1 MTVNASVRADSLHSV
16 KQSDSRVSFS
26 PVIVVLLAIGIVAV
40 LIFADFYAMTE
51 IADIS
56 RDNDMDVTARV
67 SGNDVMITVIG
78 GDDALHVTGIC
89 AYIDGAPGDK
99 QAGFR
104 NFPGAGAT
112 IVFPDIAAG
121 VFGSAFVIIEAE
133 FDDGTTDIVNYVRLQ
148 FS

>member
-1 MTVNASVRADSLHSV
+1 MTVNASVRADSLYSV

-40 LIFADFYAMTE
+40 LIFAGFYAMTE

-78 GDDALHVTGIC
+78 GDDALHVTGLC
-89 AYIDGAPGDK
+89 AYIDGAPGGK
-99 QAGFR
+99 QGPGSGTSPEPER
-104 NFPGAGAT
+104 PLSFPT
-112 IVFPDIAAG
+112 
-121 VFGSAFVIIEAE
+121 
-133 FDDGTTDIVNYVRLQ
+133 LQ
-148 FS
+148 QECLVLPL